1 MAEDPRVDVLGIV
14 VDEAG
19 GRVGPVPKNVTWLR
33 SHVALRKIPLDW
45 MLAWLSGSSHVQS

>member
-19 GRVGPVPKNVTWLR
+19 GRVGPVPENVTWLR
-33 SHVALRKIPLDW
+33 SHVALRKIPLE
-45 MLAWLSGSSHVQS
+45 